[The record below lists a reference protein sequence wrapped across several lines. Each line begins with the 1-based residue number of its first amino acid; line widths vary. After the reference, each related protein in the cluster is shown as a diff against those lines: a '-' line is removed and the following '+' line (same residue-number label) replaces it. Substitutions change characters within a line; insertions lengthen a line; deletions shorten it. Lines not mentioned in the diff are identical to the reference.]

1 MQAAGSVLLDVANTA
16 NTPSDPRPRTWGVL
30 AGRGP
35 RQQPS
40 FLRRILGHP
49 AARYGLVIGFVVA
62 GAEVASVIEGLTGKF
77 TTFPFYAAVVAS
89 AWFGIGP
96 GVAAFILSALSAAD
110 FLTPG
115 RFDIHIGAAELPS
128 FIAFI
133 CFALLSLAWS
143 SQRRRAQRTL
153 EATVQQRTADLLRT
167 NAALQVEIAERETA
181 EEELRHS
188 ETLLAQGQKLSRTAS
203 WLLHL
208 PEGDMQWSAQLFD
221 ILGLDRASQTPSYRL
236 FTERMH
242 PDDRRRFAEAVE
254 RAIEANSDFS
264 CEARIVI
271 PGAATKY
278 VQAIGEVRRG
288 AAGRGEFI
296 GTIMDLTE
304 RKRTEQAL
312 RDAESEL
319 AHALRLATVAELA
332 AAIAHEIN
340 QPLAAITA
348 NGSACLRSLV
358 NHPPMLDNAR
368 EAAGCI
374 VADGHRA
381 GDVIARIRALF
392 NKEEPKQQMLDIND
406 IVQHVL
412 DLSRG
417 AIDQQRVIA
426 RIKLAP
432 SPLMVTGDPVQLQ
445 QVIVNLVTNAL
456 EAMSGIV
463 DWPRRLTIRS
473 EVERGA
479 AVVLT
484 IEDSG
489 RGLAPEQMSRIFD
502 SFYTTKPD
510 GIGVGLAISRS
521 IIEAHGGSLWAF
533 PGTRYGARVGFTL
546 PRATANIA

>member
-1 MQAAGSVLLDVANTA
+1 MARRARTLVGDKRHQPGRQ
-16 NTPSDPRPRTWGVL
+16 RP
-30 AGRGP
+30 
-35 RQQPS
+35 
-40 FLRRILGHP
+40 ILERP
-49 AARYGLVIGFVVA
+49 AVRYGFAVGFV
-62 GAEVASVIEGLTGKF
+62 GAAITATYLIEGLTREF
-77 TTFPFYAAVVAS
+77 LTFPFYAAVVAS

-96 GVAAFILSALSAAD
+96 GCLSLILTTLAVED
-110 FLTPG
+110 IWTPPLFNL
-115 RFDIHIGAAELPS
+115 RIGAAELPS
-128 FIAFI
+128 FIAFVG
-133 CFALLSLAWS
+133 FALLSLAWS
-143 SQRRRAQRTL
+143 SQRRSAQRAL

-167 NAALQVEIAERETA
+167 NAALQVEIAEREAA

-203 WLLHL
+203 WTLQL

-221 ILGLDRASQTPSYRL
+221 ILGLDRGMEAPSYRL

-242 PDDRRRFAEAVE
+242 PDDRPRFARAVE
-254 RAIEANSDFS
+254 QAIEENGDFS

-271 PGAATKY
+271 PGGATKY
-278 VQAIGEVRRG
+278 VQALGEIRRG
-288 AAGRGEFI
+288 AAEGVEFI

-319 AHALRLATVAELA
+319 ARTLRLATLAELA
-332 AAIAHEIN
+332 ATIAHEIN

-348 NGSACLRSLV
+348 NGSACVRSLA
-358 NHPPMLDNAR
+358 HRPPMLDTAR

-392 NKEEPKQQMLDIND
+392 NKEEPDQLLLNVND

-417 AIDQQRVIA
+417 AIDRQHVVA
-426 RIKLAP
+426 RTELAK
-432 SPLMVTGDPVQLQ
+432 SPLLVMGDPVQLQ
-445 QVIVNLVTNAL
+445 QVMMNLVTNAL
-456 EAMSGIV
+456 EAMIGIV
-463 DWPRRLTIRS
+463 DRPLLLTIRS
-473 EVERGA
+473 EVDRGG
-479 AVVLT
+479 AVVVT
-484 IEDSG
+484 VEDSG
-489 RGLAPEQMSRIFD
+489 RGLDPDQVSRIFD

-521 IIEAHGGSLWAF
+521 IIEAHGGSLWAS
-533 PGTRYGARVGFTL
+533 PGRRDGARVGFSL
-546 PRATANIA
+546 PLAGGVD